1 MARKIRWAPSAAAM
15 LEEAVEYIATK
26 SPEAA
31 RKLAVSVVNAADS
44 LAELSE
50 RGRIVP
56 ELGDSRYR
64 ELLVGSYRLI
74 YRVSE
79 DAVSIVAVA
88 HGARDFRSW
97 WNHRR
102 EDRSPN

>member
-1 MARKIRWAPSAAAM
+1 M
-15 LEEAVEYIATK
+15 LEEAVEYIARD
-26 SPEAA
+26 SPAAA
-31 RKLAVSVVNAADS
+31 RQLATAIVNAAES

-56 ELGDSRYR
+56 EINDLRYR
-64 ELLVGSYRLI
+64 ELLVSSYRLI

-79 DAVSIVAVA
+79 DAVNIAAVV

-97 WNHRR
+97 WRRFR